1 MGQMKIGQAAQL
13 TGLTISN
20 IRFYERKGL
29 LEPERN
35 DQSKYR
41 NYSEQD
47 IRRLKQIILYRKMNM
62 PIEKIA
68 SMLDDPVVSE
78 ELVRQQLQE
87 GIEFHRNRYRQADR
101 YLAYFQSF
109 SNTYAPLDR
118 LKTVFAEAFEL
129 PEVAGIIVGTRPD
142 CIDGRKLDYL
152 AELAQRYYVTIEYGI
167 ESCYDKTLQ
176 EINRGHDF
184 DCALRAVEATA
195 ARGIPVGAHFILG
208 LPGETRAMMQD
219 QVGRINALPLTTV
232 KFHQLQIFKGT
243 RMAEMYREH
252 PADFQFFGVDEYID
266 FVIDLLE
273 RIRPDLVLERF
284 ASEAPPRY
292 QAGPTWGL
300 IRNEQLWSR
309 FECRLR
315 ERDTFQGAL
324 FR

>member
-1 MGQMKIGQAAQL
+1 MQIKQVETLVGMTQK
-13 TGLTISN
+13 N

-68 SMLDDPVVSE
+68 SMLDDPAVSE